1 LPDDVG
7 LRVDVQLVG
16 EAIKPVVLARI
27 AQVEDVLGDDADL
40 ADARAGGL
48 ELGERRNAGRRL
60 GAGPACPGQ
69 GGEANEQETLN

>member
-1 LPDDVG
+1 
-7 LRVDVQLVG
+7 VQLVG
-16 EAIKPVVLARI
+16 EPVEPVVLARI

-48 ELGERRNAGRRL
+48 ELREGRDAAWGL
-60 GAGPACPGQ
+60 CTGLACPGQ